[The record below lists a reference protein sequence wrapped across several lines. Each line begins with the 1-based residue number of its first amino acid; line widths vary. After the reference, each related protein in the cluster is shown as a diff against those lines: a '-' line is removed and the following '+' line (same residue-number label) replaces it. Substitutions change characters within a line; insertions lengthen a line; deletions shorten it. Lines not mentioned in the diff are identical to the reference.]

1 MYFDHFIFN
10 LFIINLMEIK
20 FIIIFI
26 NYFPKFTIIN
36 PVINLLIKIFIY
48 FIILIIKVLDNN
60 YSLNMTC

>member
-1 MYFDHFIFN
+1 
-10 LFIINLMEIK
+10 MEIK